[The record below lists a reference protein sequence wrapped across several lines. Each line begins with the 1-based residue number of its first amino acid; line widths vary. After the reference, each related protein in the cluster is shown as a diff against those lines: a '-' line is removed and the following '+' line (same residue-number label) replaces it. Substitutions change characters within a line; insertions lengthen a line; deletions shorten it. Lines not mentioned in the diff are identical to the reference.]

1 VADAITIRDLVTSA
15 DYAACVAMQKETW
28 GEQFTEWVPATILR
42 ITQMLGGV
50 AAGAFDGDTLV
61 GFVYGMTGLR
71 AGRLVH
77 WSDMLA
83 VRAALRNQGIG
94 ERLKRFQRDSL
105 LERGVERVLWT
116 FEPLDAKNA
125 HINFNRLGVTAQ
137 EYVVDMYGDTGSP
150 LHEGIG
156 TDRLVV
162 AWDIASDRVASHLA
176 GRVVRPAEVIARIEV
191 PADIHAL
198 KRTNPDLAMEW
209 REKTRAEFRKY
220 LPENLVAGFVKEGD
234 QRYYEITSTACFSR

>member
-1 VADAITIRDLVTSA
+1 
-15 DYAACVAMQKETW
+15 MQKETW
-28 GEQFTEWVPATILR
+28 GEQFTESVPATILR

-71 AGRLVH
+71 NGRLVH

-83 VRAALRNQGIG
+83 VRASLRNQGIG
-94 ERLKRFQRDSL
+94 EELKRYQRTSL
-105 LERGVERVLWT
+105 LERGIDRVQWT

-125 HINFNRLGVTAQ
+125 HINFNRLGVTAH

-150 LHEGIG
+150 LHSGIG

-162 AWDIASDRVASHLA
+162 TWDIASERVTSQLA
-176 GRVVRPAEVIARIEV
+176 GKTSKTGNVAARIEI
-191 PADIHAL
+191 PADIHGL
-198 KRTNPDLAMEW
+198 KRTDPARAKEW
-209 REKTRAEFRKY
+209 REKTRAEFQRY
-220 LPENLVAGFVKEGD
+220 LPDHVVTGFVRDGD
-234 QRYYEITSTACFSR
+234 RRYYELAATASFAM

>member
-1 VADAITIRDLVTSA
+1 VDDAIVVRDLATPA
-15 DYAACVAMQKETW
+15 DYAACVSMQKETW

-71 AGRLVH
+71 SGRLVH

-83 VRAALRNQGIG
+83 VRQSLRNHGIG
-94 ERLKRFQRDSL
+94 ESLKRFQRESL
-105 LERGVERVLWT
+105 LKRGIDRVLWT

-150 LHEGIG
+150 LHAGIG

-162 AWDIASDRVASHLA
+162 TWDIASERVASHLA
-176 GRVVRPAEVIARIEV
+176 GETARPENVVATIEV
-191 PADIHAL
+191 PPDIHAL
-198 KRTNPDLAMEW
+198 KRTDPAKAVEW
-209 REKTRAEFRKY
+209 REKTRAEFQKY
-220 LPENLVAGFVKEGD
+220 LPDHVVAGFVKEGNR
-234 QRYYEITSTACFSR
+234 RYYEITLTPCFST